1 MLKLLNKAQ
10 FTRAFSTYNQ
20 IRLVKLNPNCEE
32 DKEFFA
38 NLTATNIAFSAL
50 RHFVPNMEKEVD
62 INNIPAVQEYFMQ
75 ADKRKYLFDA
85 YRYVSKNNNICEF
98 GYNKVINEHGK
109 AIGVTGFMP
118 HVIDKNG
125 IVKQIE
131 RGNHFTPE
139 TRSNDTPS
147 NSPVIRPRY
156 AAIGMKKALEQLF
169 ENRHKLDLD
178 GELMSNILADNIR
191 SQNFTLKHKLN
202 IGEPKIENG
211 IAKWREKIGNFLNR
225 KTDICEALNST
236 IRKGEIAK

>member
-1 MLKLLNKAQ
+1 MLKLLNKNQ
-10 FTRAFSTYNQ
+10 LTRAFSTYNQ
-20 IRLVKLNPNCEE
+20 IRLVKLNPDSQE
-32 DKEFFA
+32 DAEFFA

-50 RHFVPNMEKEVD
+50 KNFVPNMDQEVD
-62 INNIPAVQEYFMQ
+62 INNIKSVQQYFMQ

-85 YRYVSKNNNICEF
+85 YRYVSKNNNICKF
-98 GYNKVINEHGK
+98 GYNKVVNEHGE

-118 HVIDKNG
+118 HIIDENG

-139 TRSNDTPS
+139 TRSEDTPN

-156 AAIGMKKALEQLF
+156 AAIGMKKALEQLYD
-169 ENRHKLDLD
+169 NRHILDPE

-202 IGEPKIENG
+202 QGEPKIENG
-211 IAKWREKIGNFLNR
+211 IAKWREKIGNFINR
-225 KTDICEALNST
+225 KPIICEALENT
-236 IRKGEIAK
+236 IQKGIIK